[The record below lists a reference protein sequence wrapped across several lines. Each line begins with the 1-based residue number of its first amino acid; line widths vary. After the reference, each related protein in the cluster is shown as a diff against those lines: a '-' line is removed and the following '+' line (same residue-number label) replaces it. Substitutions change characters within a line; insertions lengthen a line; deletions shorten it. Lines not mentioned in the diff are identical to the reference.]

1 MRLKNR
7 LWNPEHEAPKRKK
20 PTKTIFKDEL
30 CQDCSYIGRCDK
42 GPCFWLKHINGNTP
56 TKETLLS
63 DINTHDMEY
72 RDYKDDLIEMM
83 EHNQNRLDKAQQ
95 NANNKTPGNIHPLL
109 AGITQKDVSTLF
121 HMSIKQINRIA
132 LKNND

>member
-1 MRLKNR
+1 
-7 LWNPEHEAPKRKK
+7 
-20 PTKTIFKDEL
+20 
-30 CQDCSYIGRCDK
+30 
-42 GPCFWLKHINGNTP
+42 
-56 TKETLLS
+56 
-63 DINTHDMEY
+63 MEY

-95 NANNKTPGNIHPLL
+95 MPITKHRAIFILLL

-132 LKNND
+132 LKNK